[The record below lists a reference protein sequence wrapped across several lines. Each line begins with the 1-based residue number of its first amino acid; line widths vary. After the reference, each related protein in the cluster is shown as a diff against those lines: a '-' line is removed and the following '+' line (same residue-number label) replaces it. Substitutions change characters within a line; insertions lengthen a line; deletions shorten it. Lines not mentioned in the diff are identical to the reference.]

1 MAASI
6 YATMGGDHGIMS
18 AASWFHEDGRWW
30 YRHADGSYTK
40 SGWEQIDG
48 KRYLF
53 EAGGWML
60 TGWQNVGGK
69 WYCLTDSG
77 AMATGWVNDDGKW
90 YFMDPDSG
98 TMHAADVESIGG
110 RWYAFGDSGEMQYGA
125 ASDASGALKV

>member
-30 YRHADGSYTK
+30 YRHVDGSYTK

-53 EAGGWML
+53 DADGWMQ
-60 TGWQNVGGK
+60 TGGQNV
-69 WYCLTDSG
+69 
-77 AMATGWVNDDGKW
+77 
-90 YFMDPDSG
+90 
-98 TMHAADVESIGG
+98 GG
-110 RWYAFGDSGEMQYGA
+110 RWYAFGDSGEMQYGVG
-125 ASDASGALKV
+125 SDASGALKM